1 MPRVAILTG
10 SKSDLPVLEPC
21 VETLTDLGIDYELHV
36 MSAHR
41 SPAKVQQFAA
51 SAAGNGFEVI
61 IAAAG
66 MAAHLP
72 GVVASMTT
80 LPVIGVPISSGSHAA
95 SGLDALL
102 SIAQIP
108 TGRLNEIVIDFADPG
123 AIKLYFLTKVP
134 GAQLSLGNAEMAFH
148 YKDSFAA
155 SHMLEG
161 YEHLI
166 LMAMVGD
173 QSLFTRSDGIERL
186 WNISEPLLENPPPV
200 EPYPVGSYG
209 PESMKRLIAPYHWHL
224 PHV

>member
-41 SPAKVQQFAA
+41 SPAKVQQFAS

-80 LPVIGVPISSGSHAA
+80 LPVIGVPISSGTHAA

-102 SIAQIP
+102 SIAQMPPGVPVACVAIN
-108 TGRLNEIVIDFADPG
+108 GAKNAALLAAAILALKHDHIRDSLHRLRHE
-123 AIKLYFLTKVP
+123 
-134 GAQLSLGNAEMAFH
+134 Q
-148 YKDSFAA
+148 A
-155 SHMLEG
+155 S
-161 YEHLI
+161 
-166 LMAMVGD
+166 A
-173 QSLFTRSDGIERL
+173 
-186 WNISEPLLENPPPV
+186 
-200 EPYPVGSYG
+200 
-209 PESMKRLIAPYHWHL
+209 
-224 PHV
+224 